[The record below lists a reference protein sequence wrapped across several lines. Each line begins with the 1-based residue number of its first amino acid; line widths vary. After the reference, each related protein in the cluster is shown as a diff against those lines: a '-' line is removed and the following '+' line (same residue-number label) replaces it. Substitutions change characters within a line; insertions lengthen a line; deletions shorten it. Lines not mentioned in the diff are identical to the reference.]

1 VVKLPLF
8 PLHAVLFPHAKLRI
22 HVFEQRYRRMIG
34 QCIESGG
41 NFGVVL
47 IKAGLEVGGPAIPQA
62 VGTEAEMI
70 NAEKLPDGRYNL
82 LVKGRRR
89 FRISALDE
97 SEDYLQAEVEWMPE
111 PSPGGEEFEELNG
124 KAMNLF
130 KAYVRYISVFES
142 ISIEEVFSD
151 VPAEGY
157 CFIIAD
163 MISIGPERKQELLQ
177 ATSVEE
183 ILRKEIEILRVFS
196 EKKTLPYVG

>member
-1 VVKLPLF
+1 
-8 PLHAVLFPHAKLRI
+8 
-22 HVFEQRYRRMIG
+22 MIG